1 MLTDKNNEVMAK
13 ILETLINNNNN
24 KKSENLINHINARI
38 NDIKDEE
45 LKLKESIK
53 ILEELKQS

>member
-13 ILETLINNNNN
+13 ILEALNNN
-24 KKSENLINHINARI
+24 KKSEDLINHIKARI

-45 LKLKESIK
+45 LKLKESMK
-53 ILEELKQS
+53 ILEELKQN

>member
-13 ILETLINNNNN
+13 ILEALNNN
-24 KKSENLINHINARI
+24 KKSEDLINHINARI

-45 LKLKESIK
+45 LKLKESMK

>member
-13 ILETLINNNNN
+13 ILEALNNN
-24 KKSENLINHINARI
+24 KKSEDLINHINSRI

-45 LKLKESIK
+45 LKLKESMK
-53 ILEELKQS
+53 ILEELKQN